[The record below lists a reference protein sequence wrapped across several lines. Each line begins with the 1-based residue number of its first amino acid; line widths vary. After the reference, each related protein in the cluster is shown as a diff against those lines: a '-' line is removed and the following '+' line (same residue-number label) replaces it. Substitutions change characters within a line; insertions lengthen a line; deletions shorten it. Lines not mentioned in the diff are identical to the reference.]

1 MSEESVEPIDDDL
14 DELTKSLEDAE
25 ARVEVLE
32 TQIEKLLRD
41 GNDAISQRD
50 SEIRSLKDQ
59 IENTLASNTASTILM
74 RELKLLKNEKR
85 WDLLKQLVSDECLT
99 DEVAARKL
107 LSQVDLLLKWY
118 GEMKT

>member
-41 GNDAISQRD
+41 GNAAISQRD